1 MSDPKREQAP
11 QFRPSPPL
19 VGTVSRGNGNYK
31 YLAAFASGFILAVC
45 LLWFL
50 IFPYQQAR
58 IILSC
63 VRNNIGQVDQ
73 CEQIIQGSYDEP
85 SGK

>member
-11 QFRPSPPL
+11 QFRPAPPL

-63 VRNNIGQVDQ
+63 VRNNIAQVGQ